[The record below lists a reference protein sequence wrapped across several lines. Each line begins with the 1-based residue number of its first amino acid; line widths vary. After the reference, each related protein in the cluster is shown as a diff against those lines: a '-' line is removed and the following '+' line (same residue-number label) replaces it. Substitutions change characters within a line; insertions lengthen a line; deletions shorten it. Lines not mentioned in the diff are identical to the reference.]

1 MYIYSNNY
9 IKMRK
14 NNKNQNKV
22 FLKKDEV
29 MDKKKK
35 EKIKP
40 TQEIDMIKFKQKIN
54 QQIENN
60 QFSNIED
67 FIEKNQNDKNY
78 LSLYKKYI
86 NEEFSPLCIVFINR
100 IINQSETLNSEV
112 KNNNDLHKII
122 LSLTKQLMMNEYE
135 LTIYSMILDEFG
147 WSNIEFTE
155 EEYLMFVGFFV
166 KQLSGD
172 DELIILENFKQNG
185 SLILIDEKYSNWKK
199 LYNDKMKSHRIFT
212 YSEVNKRYKL
222 LKRPFNIYC
231 KNNYID
237 YNNVVEKILKM
248 SLPYNESKQKE
259 EEDNISID
267 EKENKNNNNKPKKIN
282 FKVKNID
289 KSKVSTSN
297 YNLGNNNK
305 NLGKKTKLKQTEK
318 DEKYD
323 RNVKLI
329 IPIKED
335 LNNFKPQNINN
346 NNNNMNLVN
355 PYFQG
360 FNNFYS
366 TPYEKKND
374 FSYNYLLPQN
384 NQSQHSLNSNVQIKN
399 PSLIDINSLA
409 RKSLQT
415 LENDEDNLRN
425 LLNSSNHNF
434 FQSGFSLNNVF
445 DTNLETF
452 NLGSSSMFSNKFENY
467 SEMKL
472 NENNNLQVPKGQNS
486 HFSLDNVYRN
496 NSNKV
501 FGLLNNNY
509 AINYNNNQFSPV
521 FQIPVNRNN
530 LNLNNN
536 FQDNQNQINQIPSF
550 IGNDGNKDKKNLLGL
565 YNQLK
570 QKQLNKNL
578 NG

>member
-1 MYIYSNNY
+1 M
-9 IKMRK
+9 KK
-14 NNKNQNKV
+14 NNKNQNKI
-22 FLKKDEV
+22 FLNKDEI
-29 MDKKKK
+29 MSKKKK

-60 QFSNIED
+60 QSSCIED
-67 FIEKNQNDKNY
+67 FIDINQNDRNY
-78 LSLYKKYI
+78 LSLYRKYI

-100 IINQSETLNSEV
+100 IINQSETLTSEI
-112 KNNNDLHKII
+112 KNNNDLHKIL

-155 EEYLMFVGFFV
+155 EEYLMFIGFFV
-166 KQLSGD
+166 KHLCGD
-172 DELIILENFKQNG
+172 DELIILENIRQNG

-212 YSEVNKRYKL
+212 YNEVNKRYKL

-259 EEDNISID
+259 EEDIISID
-267 EKENKNNNNKPKKIN
+267 ENEKKNKNNKLKKIN
-282 FKVKNID
+282 FKVKNFSKIKD
-289 KSKVSTSN
+289 KTISTSN
-297 YNLGNNNK
+297 HSLESK
-305 NLGKKTKLKQTEK
+305 NLGKKTKLKLIEN
-318 DEKYD
+318 DENYD
-323 RNVKLI
+323 KNVKLI

-335 LNNFKPQNINN
+335 EKILNLNNFKPQNINN
-346 NNNNMNLVN
+346 NNNMNMMN

-360 FNNFYS
+360 FHNFYS
-366 TPYEKKND
+366 APYEKKND
-374 FSYNYLLPQN
+374 FSYNYLIPQN
-384 NQSQHSLNSNVQIKN
+384 NQSQHSLNSNIQIKN
-399 PSLIDINSLA
+399 PSLIDVNNLT

-425 LLNSSNHNF
+425 LLNSSNNNF
-434 FQSGFSLNNVF
+434 FQSGFSLNNVY
-445 DTNLETF
+445 DSNLEPF
-452 NLGSSSMFSNKFENY
+452 NLGSASMYSNKFENY

-472 NENNNLQVPKGQNS
+472 NENNNLQVPIRQNS

-501 FGLLNNNY
+501 FGILNNNF

-521 FQIPVNRNN
+521 FQNPVNRNN
-530 LNLNNN
+530 FSLNNIN
-536 FQDNQNQINQIPSF
+536 NTIQDNQNQINQIPSF
-550 IGNDGNKDKKNLLGL
+550 TGKDGNKDKKNLLGL

-570 QKQLNKNL
+570 QKQINKN
-578 NG
+578 

>member
-14 NNKNQNKV
+14 NNKNQNKT
-22 FLKKDEV
+22 FLNKDEII
-29 MDKKKK
+29 DKKKK

-60 QFSNIED
+60 QFTNIES
-67 FIEKNQNDKNY
+67 FIDTNQNDKNY

-100 IINQSETLNSEV
+100 IINQSETLNPEI

-147 WSNIEFTE
+147 WSNIEFSE

-172 DELIILENFKQNG
+172 DELIILENFKQKS
-185 SLILIDEKYSNWKK
+185 SLLIDEKYSNWKK
-199 LYNDKMKSHRIFT
+199 LYNDKIKSHRIFT

-259 EEDNISID
+259 EEDIISID
-267 EKENKNNNNKPKKIN
+267 ENEKKNKNNKIKTIN
-282 FKVKNID
+282 FKVKNFD
-289 KSKVSTSN
+289 KIKDKKLSNSN
-297 YNLGNNNK
+297 YSSENK
-305 NLGKKTKLKQTEK
+305 NLGKKTKLKETEK

-323 RNVKLI
+323 KNLKLI
-329 IPIKED
+329 IPIKEE

-346 NNNNMNLVN
+346 NNMNMVN

-384 NQSQHSLNSNVQIKN
+384 NQSQHSLNSNIQIKN
-399 PSLIDINSLA
+399 SSLIDINSLG

-425 LLNSSNHNF
+425 LLNRSNNNF
-434 FQSGFSLNNVF
+434 FQSGFSLNNVY
-445 DTNLETF
+445 DSNLDTF

-467 SEMKL
+467 SDMKL
-472 NENNNLQVPKGQNS
+472 NENNNLQVPKNQNS

-501 FGLLNNNY
+501 YGVLNNNY
-509 AINYNNNQFSPV
+509 AINYNNNQFSPI

-530 LNLNNN
+530 LNLNNT
-536 FQDNQNQINQIPSF
+536 FQDNQNQSNQIPSF
-550 IGNDGNKDKKNLLGL
+550 IGNEENKDKKNLLGL

-570 QKQLNKNL
+570 QKQLNKK
-578 NG
+578 